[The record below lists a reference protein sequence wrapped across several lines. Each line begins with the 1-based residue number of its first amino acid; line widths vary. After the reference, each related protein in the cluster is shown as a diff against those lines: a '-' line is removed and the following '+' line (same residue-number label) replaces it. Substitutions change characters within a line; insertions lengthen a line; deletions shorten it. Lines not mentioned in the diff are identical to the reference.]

1 MLYHRITTY
10 QQLTQYLAN
19 CVIPIKM
26 LSATKERKIEKKI
39 SFKYHCGFQVQLL
52 PIFQKTTNNCTH
64 FAAPALETKKNP
76 FDCKIQPVACLFV
89 SRPRPFRNLFF
100 VFETSRT
107 QWQLEQNFS
116 QANFFTGHLTIG
128 APTWRPPSR
137 HFGSTIHPR
146 ENFPGSRLP
155 THVRLEKFSFFCVPH
170 VPRAV
175 EINF

>member
-19 CVIPIKM
+19 CVIPIEM
-26 LSATKERKIEKKI
+26 LPATKERKIEKRLASNTI
-39 SFKYHCGFQVQLL
+39 VAFRCNFCQYFKRPQ
-52 PIFQKTTNNCTH
+52 TTAHTLQH
-64 FAAPALETKKNP
+64 PHSKPKKNP

-137 HFGSTIHPR
+137 HFGSTIHPG

-155 THVRLEKFSFFCVPH
+155 THVRLEKFSFLCVPH